1 MADFASQNATR
12 IGRCPPLPRTPI
24 PPCDHLDQ
32 RVASW
37 VKRGRLPHWHVINV
51 APIDLTMTQLL
62 DWLPRITNR
71 LKHRKKREHL
81 FLLDTDRFELSA
93 AAERMRI
100 DRNGSILSLLII
112 RPAKTQSS
120 QEAIERFEQVM
131 AQRLRLTDTAG
142 WMRDGR
148 LGILLPDTD
157 EHGAWK
163 VATDLCETFP
173 VGSDRPDCEVV
184 VYPDK
189 PVPGRKQEAG
199 TNGQVTVRPS
209 AARRS
214 SSNGSALEST
224 ALPPS
229 PFDDLWIHETP
240 LWKRALD
247 ITGASVGLLVAT
259 PVIAVAAAAIRL
271 SSPGPVFFTQVREG
285 RAGRRFKIYKLR
297 TMRPDA
303 ESLKAGLRA
312 SSEQDGPAFK
322 MADDPRITPIGHFLR
337 KLSIDELPQL
347 LNVLTGEMSLV
358 GPRPLPVDESQACK
372 PWQRRRLH
380 VTPGLTCIW
389 QIHGRNVVLF
399 DDWIRMDLE
408 YAERRSPWLDL
419 KLVLLTAPS
428 LLLRKGR

>member
-1 MADFASQNATR
+1 
-12 IGRCPPLPRTPI
+12 
-24 PPCDHLDQ
+24 
-32 RVASW
+32 
-37 VKRGRLPHWHVINV
+37 
-51 APIDLTMTQLL
+51 MTQLL
-62 DWLPRITNR
+62 DWFQRVPSNLT
-71 LKHRKKREHL
+71 RKRNECL

-93 AAERMRI
+93 TAERMRI
-100 DRNGSILSLLII
+100 DRNDSVLSLLII

-120 QEAIERFEQVM
+120 PEAIEQFEQVM
-131 AQRLRLTDTAG
+131 ASRLRLTDTAG

-148 LGILLPDTD
+148 LGILLPDTT

-189 PVPGRKQEAG
+189 PASGRKQEVGGDGEVAV
-199 TNGQVTVRPS
+199 QPS
-209 AARRS
+209 AAGGRATGGRGP
-214 SSNGSALEST
+214 NGSVSQST
-224 ALPPS
+224 ALTPS
-229 PFDDLWIHETP
+229 LFDELWIRKTP
-240 LWKRALD
+240 FWKRALD
-247 ITGASVGLLVAT
+247 ITGASVGMLVAG
-259 PVIAVAAAAIRL
+259 PVILVAAAAIRL
-271 SSPGPVFFTQVREG
+271 SSPGPVFFTQMREG
-285 RAGRRFKIYKLR
+285 LAGKRFKIYKLR

-322 MADDPRITPIGHFLR
+322 MAKDPRITPLGHFLR
-337 KLSIDELPQL
+337 KTSIDELPQL
-347 LNVLTGEMSLV
+347 LNVLSGEMSLV

-408 YAERRSPWLDL
+408 YAQQRSPWLDL
-419 KLVLLTAPS
+419 KLVFLTAPS